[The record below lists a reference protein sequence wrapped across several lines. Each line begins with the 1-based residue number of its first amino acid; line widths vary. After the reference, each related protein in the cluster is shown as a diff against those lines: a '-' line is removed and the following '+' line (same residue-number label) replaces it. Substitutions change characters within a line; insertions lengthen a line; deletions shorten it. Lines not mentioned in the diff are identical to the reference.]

1 MEPTGSNTRCYT
13 VGDMQNNLD
22 NNSRE
27 GQAEAKPEVIK
38 LGLDLHARQVTECRQ
53 LDGSTPKPAQKW
65 APWKLLDQVEEWVKS
80 GIKVYSCYE
89 AGACGY
95 WYHRE
100 LINRGAVNF
109 VVVPRRLENH
119 YSKRQK
125 TDRLD
130 ARGLLNN
137 LETYLRGN
145 HNAMSIVAVPSPEK
159 EQQRSVVRHREQ
171 LMRNRR
177 RAEARGRALTLSQGI
192 VAPVGWWRP
201 GAWREFKTQVPEW
214 MVSQL
219 EHWQQEALGLDAKE
233 RQVRQQLEKMVSI
246 NLPIGVGALSWIT
259 LELEI
264 RGWDRFDNRRQ
275 IASYTGL
282 CPGIHN
288 SNGRGM
294 EGSINRCGNSVVRY
308 TLIEMVWRMLRYQPD
323 YPPIKK
329 LRGTVSKRGKRR
341 FVVAAARRLAID
353 LWRWATGRVSAEKL
367 GLALP
372 TRP

>member
-1 MEPTGSNTRCYT
+1 MPK
-13 VGDMQNNLD
+13 
-22 NNSRE
+22 RE
-27 GQAEAKPEVIK
+27 VRDRG
-38 LGLDLHARQVTECRQ
+38 VTQRA
-53 LDGSTPKPAQKW
+53 GRN
-65 APWKLLDQVEEWVKS
+65 VKS

-109 VVVPRRLENH
+109 VAVPRRLENH

-137 LETYLRGN
+137 LESYLRGN
-145 HNAMSIVAVPSPEK
+145 HNAMSIVAVPSPEQ

-192 VAPVGWWRP
+192 VAPVGWWRNRLE
-201 GAWREFKTQVPEW
+201 GVQNTSTQW

-264 RGWDRFDNRRQ
+264 RGWDLR
-275 IASYTGL
+275 IA
-282 CPGIHN
+282 
-288 SNGRGM
+288 
-294 EGSINRCGNSVVRY
+294 VR
-308 TLIEMVWRMLRYQPD
+308 
-323 YPPIKK
+323 
-329 LRGTVSKRGKRR
+329 
-341 FVVAAARRLAID
+341 
-353 LWRWATGRVSAEKL
+353 
-367 GLALP
+367 
-372 TRP
+372 